1 MNFKFN
7 RRNPYEKFS
16 SAVTKSTG
24 SSAAFIIAALSVI
37 VWLVSGPFFGY
48 SDTWQL
54 VINTSTTIITFLMVF
69 LIQRSQNKESLA
81 IQLKLNELIA
91 SSRQASNRLIDVE
104 DLTEDEMKA
113 LSKFYS
119 ELVKISKQ
127 ENNIFKS
134 HSVEDANDS
143 GIKKIN
149 RRDDD
154 DEDEKNSEK
163 TDMSKS
169 DKNKTESQNTA
180 SKKTTSSKTTNR
192 KSRRTKK

>member
-1 MNFKFN
+1 MSFKFN

-16 SAVTKSTG
+16 STVTKSTG
-24 SSAAFIIAALSVI
+24 SSAAFIIAVLSVI
-37 VWLVSGPFFGY
+37 VWLISGPFFGY

-81 IQLKLNELIA
+81 TQLKLNELIA

-104 DLTEDEMKA
+104 DLTEEEMKT

-119 ELVKISKQ
+119 ELVKISKK

-134 HSVEDANDS
+134 HSVEDADDAS
-143 GIKKIN
+143 LKKIN
-149 RRDDD
+149 RKDDDD
-154 DEDEKNSEK
+154 DEKDSGKTEK
-163 TDMSKS
+163 SKS
-169 DKNKTESQNTA
+169 DKNKSESQATS
-180 SKKTTSSKTTNR
+180 SKKTTSTKTTNR

>member
-1 MNFKFN
+1 MSYKFN
-7 RRNPYEKFS
+7 RESPYEKFS

-81 IQLKLNELIA
+81 TQLKLNELIA

-119 ELVKISKQ
+119 ELVKISKK

-134 HSVEDANDS
+134 HSVEEADDAS
-143 GIKKIN
+143 LKKIN
-149 RRDDD
+149 RKDD
-154 DEDEKNSEK
+154 DEDEKNSGITEK
-163 TDMSKS
+163 SKS
-169 DKNKTESQNTA
+169 NKNKSESQTSA
-180 SKKTTSSKTTNR
+180 SKKTTSTKTTNR